1 MVVECIPDYKQAEKW
16 ASIAQEYGLSFEY
29 NDFFNPAVLDN
40 TNNLNEI
47 IRSYERVGRDT
58 GNDTMHGAFYDINVV
73 SIDPL
78 IRVAS
83 DKRVRQCM
91 DIAERLKVKGVVF
104 HTNYLTDFKS
114 LPYRDGWVSGN
125 TEYWDKICTEYKGTE
140 VYLEN
145 MFDDTPELLRRVAE
159 NLKGKENFG
168 VCLDLAHA
176 FLSKI
181 DLSEWIEEL
190 SPYIKHIHINDNDKQ
205 QDLHLPVGAG
215 MIDWEILKSEK
226 LFVASPS
233 VLIEVSGK
241 EKLLKSIDYL
251 KTINFFN

>member
-1 MVVECIPDYKQAEKW
+1 MIVECIPDYKQAEKW
-16 ASIAQEYGLSFEY
+16 ASIAQEFGLNFEY
-29 NDFFNPAVLDN
+29 NDFFNPMVLDN
-40 TNNLNEI
+40 TNHLNEI
-47 IRSYERVGRDT
+47 IKSYERIGRDT
-58 GNDTMHGAFYDINVV
+58 GNDTMHGAFYDITVT
-73 SIDPL
+73 STDPL
-78 IRVAS
+78 IRNAS

-114 LPYRDGWVSGN
+114 VPYRDGWVAGN
-125 TEYWDKICTEYKGTE
+125 TEYWDRICSEYKGTE

-159 NLKGKENFG
+159 NLKDKENFG

-176 FLSKI
+176 FLSKVE
-181 DLSEWIEEL
+181 LNEWVDEL

-215 MIDWEILKSEK
+215 EMDWSILKSEK
-226 LFVASPS
+226 LFAANPS
-233 VLIEVSGK
+233 VLIEVTGK

-251 KTINFFN
+251 KTVNFLE